1 MWMGAQGLSCWVE
14 HTQAPCQFVIEHIF
28 ILEGSKQ
35 TEPTRH

>member
-14 HTQAPCQFVIEHIF
+14 HTQAHQFVMEHVF
-28 ILEGSKQ
+28 ILEGSRQ